1 MITKAHIDQLVGRFL
16 KWRIRHIDDQRFLIM
31 LSVALGVE
39 TGIIV
44 VVLKSSVYFIK
55 EGLEGDWLSAV
66 VNYFNFLLPIVGVVL
81 TAYLVSKLKKGR
93 MDKGVPSILYAI
105 GRNSSKISGRNMWLQ
120 PLASAITVGFGG
132 SVGLEAP
139 VALTG
144 ASWGSYYGRFFHM
157 NRQQTTLLLG
167 CGAAAAIAAIFNAPV
182 AGVLFALEVILPNI
196 SITFL
201 IPLLI
206 ASVSGMLTSK
216 LLMGEQVLFHFTLV
230 RQIENTDYLFYGLLG
245 IVSGIMAVYFIRVV
259 SLVEAKLKAIN
270 QIYKRMFVGGIVL
283 GLLIVLL
290 PTLYGE
296 GYWTLSYV
304 IQGNA
309 DYILEESIWGALP
322 YAQWLLLLFLLASMM
337 LKAVATAIT
346 RAAGGIGGVF
356 APAMFTGGVAGFLF
370 ARILNLIEPSLDL
383 SETNFT
389 LVGMAGV
396 SCGILHSPLTK
407 IFLIA
412 EITNGYQLFVPLML
426 TAAIGFAI
434 KLYFEPHSFYT
445 KSLIQSGDYIVH
457 DHDKSVLH
465 HIRMSRLIEKDFEI
479 VYEDALLKDLVA
491 AIAVSN
497 RNIFPVINDEKA
509 LVGVVLLN
517 DVRKLIFKPELYH
530 EEQVRYLMKKPLA
543 TIEIHESMEAI
554 MEKFEQ
560 TTAWNLPV
568 LDDGRYIGFLSK
580 SKILSSY
587 RTELRRQ
594 TKGLA

>member
-1 MITKAHIDQLVGRFL
+1 MGTFL
-16 KWRIRHIDDQRFLIM
+16 KWRVRHIDDQRFLII
-31 LSVALGVE
+31 LSITLGIE
-39 TGIIV
+39 TGLVV
-44 VVLKSSVYFIK
+44 VVLKSTVFFIK
-55 EGLEGDWLSAV
+55 ETLEGDFLAGV
-66 VNYFNFLLPIVGVVL
+66 ANYFNFLLPIFGIALTMFVVNR
-81 TAYLVSKLKKGR
+81 LKKGR

-105 GRNSSKISGRNMWLQ
+105 GRNSSKINGRNMWLQ

-144 ASWGSYYGRFFHM
+144 ASWGSYYGRFLHI

-201 IPLLI
+201 IPLLM

-216 LLMGEQVLFHFTLV
+216 LLMGEQVLFHFTLI
-230 RQIENTDYLFYGLLG
+230 RRIENSDYLFYGLLG
-245 IVSGIMAVYFIRVV
+245 VISGLMAVYFIRTVGR
-259 SLVEAKLKAIN
+259 VEERLK
-270 QIYKRMFVGGIVL
+270 QIGQLYKRMLVGAVVL
-283 GLLIVLL
+283 GTLILLL

-309 DYILEESIWGALP
+309 DQILESSIWGNLD
-322 YAQWLLLLFLLASMM
+322 YSQWLMLLFLFCSMM
-337 LKAVATAIT
+337 LKAVATGIT

-370 ARILNLIEPSLDL
+370 ARLLNLLEPSLDL
-383 SETNFT
+383 SETSFT

-396 SCGILHSPLTK
+396 SSGILHSPLTK

-412 EITNGYQLFVPLML
+412 EITNGYQLFVPLMI
-426 TAAIGFAI
+426 TAAIAFAI

-445 KSLIQSGDYIVH
+445 KSLIKQGDYIVH

-465 HIRMSRLIEKDFEI
+465 HIRMGRLIEKDF
-479 VYEDALLKDLVA
+479 VMVHEDGLLKDLVS
-491 AIAVSN
+491 AIAESN
-497 RNIFPVINDEKA
+497 RNIFPVLNDSHELK
-509 LVGVVLLN
+509 GVILLN
-517 DVRKLIFKPELYH
+517 DVRKLIFKPELY
-530 EEQVRYLMKKPLA
+530 EVEKIAYLMKAAPA
-543 TIEIHESMEAI
+543 TIDINESMEEV
-554 MEKFEQ
+554 MHKFE
-560 TTAWNLPV
+560 ASNVWNLPV
-568 LDDGRYIGFLSK
+568 VMDGKYVGFLSK

-587 RTELRRQ
+587 RNELRRQ
-594 TKGLA
+594 TRGLS